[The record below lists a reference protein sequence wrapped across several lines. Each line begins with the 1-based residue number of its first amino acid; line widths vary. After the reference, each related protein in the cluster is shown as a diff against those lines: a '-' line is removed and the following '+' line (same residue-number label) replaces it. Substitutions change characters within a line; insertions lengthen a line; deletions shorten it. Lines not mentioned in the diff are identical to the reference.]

1 MGEVKEKEGGGKGEV
16 VEGHDS
22 VAKVVLRLRSN
33 DFFESPTKS
42 P

>member
-22 VAKVVLRLRSN
+22 VAKVV
-33 DFFESPTKS
+33 FAAQIQ
-42 P
+42 